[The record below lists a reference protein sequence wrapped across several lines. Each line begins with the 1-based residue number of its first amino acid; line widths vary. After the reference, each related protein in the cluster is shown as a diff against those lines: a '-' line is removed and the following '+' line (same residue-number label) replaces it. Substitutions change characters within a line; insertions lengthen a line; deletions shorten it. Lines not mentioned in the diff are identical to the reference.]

1 MSMLPI
7 AQVKLGDCLS
17 KDVSSELGGIIM
29 PKGRVLTERDIEV
42 LDAFMIKHVHIN
54 SKKKMES
61 AKPTP
66 AKSPISK
73 EQQSKP
79 REQLSESDVPE
90 LDTKATNSDQPFH
103 VAWAELAKLMT
114 QVLNMARANQVP
126 TMEMRKLLRPLID
139 QIKEYK
145 PLAVQ
150 MYIREVDQEL
160 ATNFLIHKSIAVA
173 LTTYLIGHWSGY
185 SEKEGMQIALAG
197 LLHDIGKVKVDEDVL
212 RKKESLTEVEQT
224 EVRRH
229 TLYGYEI
236 LRTANMITEGV
247 KLAALQHHE
256 RLDGSGYPLRIL
268 SDQIHPYA
276 KMVAIADMFHAMT
289 QNRSYRKAASPYVVL
304 EQLHRQA
311 FGKLDPQMVQVFI
324 QKLTLL
330 TQGTFVVLSDGR
342 TGEIVFI
349 DSIYPTRPW
358 ISVEG
363 TIIQLAEERHLHIE
377 KVVSD

>member
-7 AQVKLGDCLS
+7 AQIKLGDCLS

-42 LDAFMIKHVHIN
+42 LDAFMIKHVYVN
-54 SKKKMES
+54 SKKRIES
-61 AKPTP
+61 AKPAP
-66 AKSPISK
+66 AKTPVSK
-73 EQQSKP
+73 DQQTKP
-79 REQLSESDVPE
+79 AEQLLEMDTAE
-90 LDTKATNSDQPFH
+90 LDTKTPSIDQPFH
-103 VAWAELAKLMT
+103 LAWTELAKLMS

-126 TMEMRKLLRPLID
+126 TMEMRKLLRPLME

-150 MYIREVDQEL
+150 IYIKEIDQDL
-160 ATNFLIHKSIAVA
+160 STNFLIHKSIAVA
-173 LTTYLIGHWSGY
+173 LTTYLIGHWNGC

-236 LRTANMITEGV
+236 LRSANMITEGV

-256 RLDGSGYPLRIL
+256 RLDGSGYPLRIM

-330 TQGTFVVLSDGR
+330 TQGTIVQLNDGR

-358 ISVEG
+358 VSVEG
-363 TIIQLAEERHLHIE
+363 TIIRLAEERQLHIE
-377 KVVSD
+377 KVISE